1 MIYDEVCK
9 KYLEGDENAII
20 FMDTALG
27 ATLDINYLRN
37 NSDTRLNNLDY
48 HDERASI
55 DEWID
60 SLNKT
65 IAELNLQ
72 APMTLRLDEI
82 DKEWQ

>member
-1 MIYDEVCK
+1 VIYDEVCK

-27 ATLDINYLRN
+27 ATLDLQYLRG
-37 NSDTRLNNLDY
+37 SQDTRLDNLDY

-60 SLNKT
+60 TLNKP
-65 IAELNLQ
+65 IEALNLQ
-72 APMTLRLDEI
+72 APMVIRLDEI
-82 DKEWQ
+82 DEEWK

>member
-9 KYLEGDENAII
+9 KYLEGDESAII